1 MLAMG
6 RPGGTPMVATERLV
20 TNLQPAAAAIA
31 RLACQAA
38 RHVGSAVHDLRSGA
52 SVVEP
57 LRDTSISASI
67 APIRQVGLLF
77 RQAGD
82 VVGGVSRGDQLLAVG
97 RRCPV
102 LELALPALLVRR
114 HHLPSAFSSAAAPT
128 VFAISRSAIANE
140 NASSE

>member
-97 RRCPV
+97 QRCRV
-102 LELALPALLVRR
+102 LELALPALFGSPASFAFRLQLGSGPDCLRNLQER
-114 HHLPSAFSSAAAPT
+114 HCQ
-128 VFAISRSAIANE
+128 
-140 NASSE
+140 